1 MMERTRWLAP
11 LFTAIF
17 ALALG
22 GAGSAFGQ
30 EQSFTDSDIAS
41 FARAVQDVQ
50 RIRHEYQPQIENTK
64 SMQAVKGIQTKAH
77 KQMSTAIKK
86 AGLTIEQY
94 TAISKAIPNDPDLT
108 ARVQKALNPSAR
120 ARAQAKSN
128 SPADILIRSS
138 LPGAKALPEPSPDT
152 PVPAWAQE
160 SYNVYLQM
168 KRKAHGGTRYGRGTY
183 AKMPDWSGLWTHEF
197 GFAWDARNVNR
208 TALGA
213 GSAVAQQMLDHCID
227 FPCKDWMTA
236 DLTPLYKLRYRQ
248 KLTAV
253 AHGFEWDQLTDC
265 LPAGF
270 PRMLID
276 PFYREYIVTPD
287 QTWMSAET
295 EGEFRRI
302 YTDGRGHLPEDEAFP
317 LWDGDSIGF
326 WDGDTLV
333 VHTLYMRSEELQR
346 NQPSIS
352 REASTI
358 ERIRLIDPNTI
369 EDDVTLYDP
378 IALKKPWRGVERYLR
393 IDSAHARLDMWSC
406 ASNNNVI
413 QTEHGG
419 STLILPGQT
428 VTMQRGYRNPDNV
441 QNAAINKAIAYGAE
455 LMGRQLTEAEKAP

>member
-1 MMERTRWLAP
+1 MMGRTRRLAP

-17 ALALG
+17 ALSLGGSALG
-22 GAGSAFGQ
+22 QGQ
-30 EQSFTDSDIAS
+30 PSFSDSEVSS
-41 FARAVQDVQ
+41 FARAVKDVQ
-50 RIRHEYQPQIENTK
+50 QIRHKYQPRIEK
-64 SMQAVKGIQTKAH
+64 AKGKDEVAGIQMKAR
-77 KQMSTAIKK
+77 KEMAAAIKK
-86 AGLTIEQY
+86 DGLTVEQY
-94 TAISKAIPNDPDLT
+94 TAISQAIPNDPALT
-108 ARVQKALNPSAR
+108 ARVQKKLSKRVFP
-120 ARAQAKSN
+120 QAKST
-128 SPADILIRSS
+128 SPADVLIRSS
-138 LPGAKALPEPSPDT
+138 LAGAKPLPEPSPDT
-152 PVPAWAQE
+152 PVPAWAQQ
-160 SYNVYLQM
+160 SYDIYLQM
-168 KRKAHGGTRYGRGTY
+168 KSKAHGGTRYGRGTY

-213 GSAVAQQMLDHCID
+213 GSAVAQAMLDHCID

-287 QTWMSAET
+287 ETWMSAET

-302 YTDGRGHLPEDEAFP
+302 YTDGRGHIPESEAFP

-358 ERIRLIDPNTI
+358 ERIRLLDPNTL

-378 IALKKPWRGVERYLR
+378 IALKKPWRGVEHYLR

-413 QTEHGG
+413 QSEHGG
-419 STLILPGQT
+419 STLVLPGQT

-441 QNAAINKAIAYGAE
+441 QNAAIDKAIAYGAE
-455 LMGRQLTEAEKAP
+455 LMGRELTEAQNAR